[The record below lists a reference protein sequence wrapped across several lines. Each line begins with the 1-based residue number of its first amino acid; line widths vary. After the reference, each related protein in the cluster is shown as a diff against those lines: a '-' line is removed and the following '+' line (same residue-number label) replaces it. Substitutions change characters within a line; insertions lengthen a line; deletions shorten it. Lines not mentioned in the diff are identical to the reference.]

1 LISYQTPCLK
11 RLDQKEQGETMQQL
25 IDDLK
30 SIPGVIGGYIYRS
43 NGGVLFSNLPSLF
56 KPERIAEITKSLV
69 KIHGAGKQN
78 FPDLIEVF
86 INYEESML
94 FCRQF
99 NTSDY
104 VIALCDP
111 GMNLNVLAM
120 SLNLALEEVAG
131 KSDEEQSP
139 TAMANDEAVEV
150 PTMPPPQ
157 EETSAPGPATSAASS
172 LYESGPLAQPL
183 QEMSKML
190 AKVLGPMAVIV
201 FEDTVAKWA
210 NDRTPSPSELPQL
223 VESLCREIDDS
234 EKAKRYQELVHS
246 CLPSA

>member
-1 LISYQTPCLK
+1 LK
-11 RLDQKEQGETMQQL
+11 RLDAIAQGETMQQL

-30 SIPGVIGGYIYRS
+30 STPGVIGAYVFHS
-43 NGGVLFSNLPSLF
+43 KEGVRFSNLPSIF
-56 KPERIAEITKSLV
+56 KPDRIAEITKSLI

-78 FPDLIEVF
+78 FPDLVEVF

-99 NTSDY
+99 NASEY
-104 VIALCDP
+104 LIAVCDP

-120 SLNLALEEVAG
+120 SLNLALEEITGQSDATQSSPAVTGQEPAG
-131 KSDEEQSP
+131 APAASP
-139 TAMANDEAVEV
+139 T
-150 PTMPPPQ
+150 Q
-157 EETSAPGPATSAASS
+157 EQTPASS
-172 LYESGPLAQPL
+172 AVSSTSSELYETGPLAKPL

-190 AKVLGPMAVIV
+190 AKILGPMAVIV

-210 NDRTPSPSELPQL
+210 KGRTPSPSELPAL
-223 VESLCREIDDS
+223 VESLCLEIDDS

-246 CLPSA
+246 HMPSA